1 MDAES
6 QFKHVK
12 GPARTFESICMNCL
26 LAVGI
31 CSSEEELRAKES
43 RHACGERL
51 DQHELLVHGFDT
63 GASITTAVSRR
74 AARI

>member
-1 MDAES
+1 MGENYR
-6 QFKHVK
+6 FKHVK

-31 CSSEEELRAKES
+31 CSSEEGLRAKES
-43 RHACGERL
+43 QHACGERL
-51 DQHELLVHGFDT
+51 DQHELLVKGFDT
-63 GASITTAVSRR
+63 AASITTAVSRR